1 MSTELRSLLI
11 NSGCSD
17 LNRLTQLKRKGQRAP
32 TIQQYFRNQREVAD
46 NADLELSERWL
57 KKMKKIMGQIDDH
70 VKWCVPFSGRPFRFL
85 DLGCCPGGFSTY
97 ILKKNKQSTGVGI
110 SLDPADGGHPY
121 LIEQSIRDRH
131 MIIFADLTL
140 FQLGPQMISSSFFNF
155 RALPEDLTIR
165 QFDLALLDA
174 HHLRTQSGSSSDL
187 LAISQ
192 IVVALLSIKF
202 GATVIMK
209 LANPES
215 WYTVRMLFFL
225 DVLSSSL
232 TVHKPY
238 AMHRN
243 QGTFYAI
250 GKGVGGKSERQR
262 FLSHNLLPEFQKLW
276 VELRSG
282 NGGKGRSLI
291 PKDLNFIISDE
302 QVKGYASRLAELCGP
317 VWRIQSAALEKLYA
331 EQGI

>member
-1 MSTELRSLLI
+1 MSTDFRSLLI

-17 LNRLTQLKRKGQRAP
+17 LDHLTRLKRKGQRAP
-32 TIQQYFRNQREVAD
+32 VIQQYFRNQREVAD
-46 NADLELSERWL
+46 NADMGLSEAWL

-70 VKWCVPFSGRPFRFL
+70 VQWCVPFSGRPFRFL

-121 LIEQSIRDRH
+121 LIEQSLRDRH
-131 MIIFADLTL
+131 TIVFADLTL
-140 FQLGPQMISSSFFNF
+140 FQLGPQMISSPFFNF
-155 RALPEDLTIR
+155 RTLPEDLTTR

-174 HHLRTQSGSSSDL
+174 HHLRTQAASSSDL

-192 IVVALLSIKF
+192 IVVALSSIKF
-202 GATVIMK
+202 GATVVMK

-250 GKGVGGKSERQR
+250 AKGVGGKSERQR

-276 VELRSG
+276 VELRSA
-282 NGGKGRSLI
+282 NGVGRSLV

-317 VWRIQSAALEKLYA
+317 VWKMQSAALEKLYT

>member
-1 MSTELRSLLI
+1 MPHFSPLSLGPSPPKSNAMSTDFRSLLI

-17 LNRLTQLKRKGQRAP
+17 LDRLTRLKQKGQRAP
-32 TIQQYFRNQREVAD
+32 VIQQYFQNQRQVAD
-46 NADLELSERWL
+46 NADLDLSEAWL

-70 VKWCVPFSGRPFRFL
+70 SSPHWSWDTIAKHDEIS
-85 DLGCCPGGFSTY
+85 CCPGGFSTY

-110 SLDPADGGHPY
+110 SLDPAEGGHPY
-121 LIEQSIRDRH
+121 LIEQNLRDRH
-131 MIIFADLTL
+131 TIIFADLTL
-140 FQLGPQMISSSFFNF
+140 FQL
-155 RALPEDLTIR
+155 DLTTR

-174 HHLRTQSGSSSDL
+174 HHLRTQAASSSDL

-192 IVVALLSIKF
+192 VVVALSSIKF
-202 GATVIMK
+202 GATVVMK
-209 LANPES
+209 LSHPES
-215 WYTVRMLFFL
+215 CRM
-225 DVLSSSL
+225 
-232 TVHKPY
+232 P
-238 AMHRN
+238 MHRN

-250 GKGVGGKSERQR
+250 AKGVGGKSERQR

-276 VELRSG
+276 AELRSA
-282 NGGKGRSLI
+282 NGVGRSLV

-317 VWRIQSAALEKLYA
+317 VWKMQSAALEKLYT

>member
-1 MSTELRSLLI
+1 MSTNFRSLLI
-11 NSGCSD
+11 DNGCSD
-17 LNRLTQLKRKGQRAP
+17 LDRLTQLKQKGRRTPA
-32 TIQQYFRNQREVAD
+32 IQQYFRSQREVAD
-46 NADLELSERWL
+46 NADMELSERWL

-70 VKWCVPFSGRPFRFL
+70 VQWCVPFSGRPFRFL

-97 ILKKNKQSTGVGI
+97 ILKKNKQSTGIGV

-131 MIIFADLTL
+131 TIIFADLTL
-140 FQLGPQMISSSFFNF
+140 FQLGPQMISSPSLNF
-155 RALPEDLTIR
+155 TTLPEDLTTR

-174 HHLRTQSGSSSDL
+174 HHLRTQYDSPSDL

-192 IVVALLSIKF
+192 IVVAFLSIKF

-215 WYTVRMLFFL
+215 WYTVRMLFLL
-225 DVLSSSL
+225 DVLSASL

-250 GKGVGGKSERQR
+250 AKGVGGKREKQM

-282 NGGKGRSLI
+282 NIGIGRSLV
-291 PKDLNFIISDE
+291 PEDLDFIISDK
-302 QVKGYASRLAELCGP
+302 QVEGYASRIAELCEP
-317 VWRIQSAALEKLYA
+317 VWKIQSAALEKLYI

>member
-1 MSTELRSLLI
+1 MSTDFRSLLI

-17 LNRLTQLKRKGQRAP
+17 LDRLTQLKRKGQRTPA
-32 TIQQYFRNQREVAD
+32 IQQYFRTQREVAD
-46 NADLELSERWL
+46 NADMDLSERWL

-70 VKWCVPFSGRPFRFL
+70 VQWCVPFSGRPFRFL

-121 LIEQSIRDRH
+121 LIEQSLRDRH
-131 MIIFADLTL
+131 TIIFADLTL
-140 FQLGPQMISSSFFNF
+140 FQLGPQMMSSPFFNF
-155 RALPEDLTIR
+155 RTLPEDLTTR

-174 HHLRTQSGSSSDL
+174 HHLRTQPGSSSDL

-192 IVVALLSIKF
+192 IVVALSSIKF
-202 GATVIMK
+202 GATVVMK
-209 LANPES
+209 LAHPES

-238 AMHRN
+238 AMHRV

-250 GKGVGGKSERQR
+250 AKGVGGKSEKQR
-262 FLSHNLLPEFQKLW
+262 FLSHNFLPEFQKLW
-276 VELRSG
+276 VELRSA
-282 NGGKGRSLI
+282 NGVGRSLV

-302 QVKGYASRLAELCGP
+302 QVEGYALRLAELCGP
-317 VWRIQSAALEKLYA
+317 VWKLQSAALEKLYT

>member
-1 MSTELRSLLI
+1 MSTDFRSLLI
-11 NSGCSD
+11 DSGCSD
-17 LNRLTQLKRKGQRAP
+17 LDRLTQLKRKGQRTPA
-32 TIQQYFRNQREVAD
+32 IQQYFRNQREVAD
-46 NADLELSERWL
+46 NADMDLSERWL

-70 VKWCVPFSGRPFRFL
+70 VQWCVPFSGRPFRFL

-121 LIEQSIRDRH
+121 LIEQSLRDRH
-131 MIIFADLTL
+131 TIIFADLTL
-140 FQLGPQMISSSFFNF
+140 FQLGPQMISSPIFNF
-155 RALPEDLTIR
+155 RTLPEDLTTR

-174 HHLRTQSGSSSDL
+174 HHLRTQPGSSSDL

-192 IVVALLSIKF
+192 IVVALSSIKF
-202 GATVIMK
+202 GATVVMK
-209 LANPES
+209 LAHPES

-238 AMHRN
+238 AMHRI

-250 GKGVGGKSERQR
+250 AKGVGGKSERQR

-276 VELRSG
+276 VELRSA
-282 NGGKGRSLI
+282 NGVGRSLV

-302 QVKGYASRLAELCGP
+302 QVEGYASRLAELCGP
-317 VWRIQSAALEKLYA
+317 VWKMQSAALEKLYT

>member
-1 MSTELRSLLI
+1 MSTDFRSLLI
-11 NSGCSD
+11 NGGCSD
-17 LNRLTQLKRKGQRAP
+17 LHHLTQLKRKGQRAP
-32 TIQQYFRNQREVAD
+32 VIQQYFRNQREVAD

-121 LIEQSIRDRH
+121 LIEQGIRDRH
-131 MIIFADLTL
+131 TIIFADLTL
-140 FQLGPQMISSSFFNF
+140 FQLGPQMISSPFFNF
-155 RALPEDLTIR
+155 RPLPEDLTTR

-174 HHLRTQSGSSSDL
+174 HHLRTQNSSSSDL

-225 DVLSSSL
+225 DVLSASL

-276 VELRSG
+276 VDLRSG
-282 NGGKGRSLI
+282 NGGAGRSLE

-302 QVKGYASRLAELCGP
+302 QVKGYASRLAELCEP
-317 VWRIQSAALEKLYA
+317 VWKIQSAALEKLYA